1 MFLQCMMK
9 TLITTG
15 VCKQKGFSTKSSA
28 EEETEG
34 GKQEA
39 YEPGGNTTGKEDK
52 ANNVPQ

>member
-1 MFLQCMMK
+1 MMK

-15 VCKQKGFSTKSSA
+15 IYKQKRFSTKSSA